1 MHVRADEIVE
11 LARSLEHVRY
21 RKRGRTLEGGLDCGG
36 VAAYIARTLGLSAH
50 DSIAYGDMPD
60 QPTFFTHLLKAGC
73 SMIPHRELAPGDIVM
88 IAMKRW
94 PCHLGIYLGPG
105 KKNVPELCHAL
116 MKDRR
121 VTVVPF
127 TGFKV
132 KTVFRFPEEGAA

>member
-1 MHVRADEIVE
+1 MHARADEIVK

-21 RKRGRTLEGGLDCGG
+21 RKRGRDLETGLDCGG
-36 VAAYIARTLGLSAH
+36 VAQYIARTLGLSDH
-50 DSIAYGDMPD
+50 DNTTYGDMPD

-73 SMIPHRELAPGDIVM
+73 TMIPERELAPGDILM

-94 PCHLGIYLGPG
+94 PCHLGIYLGLG
-105 KKNVPELCHAL
+105 KKHVPELCHAL
-116 MKDRR
+116 LKDRR

-132 KTVFRFPEEGAA
+132 RAVFRFPEGAA